1 MTEAFIYDAIRTP
14 RGRGRSTGALHSV
27 KPITL
32 AADVIRA
39 IVDRN
44 PTLDPGEIVD
54 VVFGNATPVGEHGA
68 DLPKAAAMSAGLPD
82 HVTGMQINRFCA
94 SGLEAVNLAAQ
105 KVRSGWEDF
114 VIAGGVE
121 SMSRV
126 RMGSDGGPMM
136 SDPATVLDNRLEP
149 QGIAADLLASLEG
162 FTRDDV
168 DAYSVRSHQR
178 AAAAW
183 DAGRFDRSV
192 VPVVDQNGIVLL
204 ERDEAIRAEVTQ
216 EAIGSLAPSFATYG
230 SYGFDAM
237 ALARYHWVEKVEHV
251 HSAGSSSGIV
261 DGAAAVLVGTE
272 EAGRRFGL
280 TPRAWITSA
289 ALSGVDGTL
298 MLTGPTAATRKLFE
312 RTGLTVDDI
321 DLFELNEAF
330 AAVVLKYQKDF
341 DIPDEKL
348 NVNGGAIAM
357 GHPLGATGAMIA
369 GTALDELE
377 RTGGRRALITLCVG
391 GGMGVAT
398 LIERV

>member
-1 MTEAFIYDAIRTP
+1 MPEAFIYDAIRTP
-14 RGRGRSTGALHSV
+14 RGKGRATGALNSV
-27 KPITL
+27 KPVTL
-32 AADVIRA
+32 AAEVLKQITL
-39 IVDRN
+39 RN
-44 PTLDPGEIVD
+44 PCLDPAEIVD
-54 VVFGNATPVGEHGA
+54 VVMGNATPVGEHGA

-94 SGLEAVNLAAQ
+94 SGLEAVNIAAQ

-126 RMGSDGGPMM
+126 QMGSDGGPMM
-136 SDPATVLDNRLEP
+136 SDPATILDNRLEP
-149 QGIAADLLASLEG
+149 QGISADLLASLEG
-162 FTRDDV
+162 FTRDEI

-178 AAAAW
+178 AAQAW
-183 DAGRFDRSV
+183 AEGRFERSV
-192 VPVVDQNGIVLL
+192 VPVIDENGVVLL
-204 ERDEAIRAEVTQ
+204 DHDQAIRPDVTT

-237 ALARYHWVEKVEHV
+237 ALARYHWLERVDHV

-261 DGAAAVLVGTE
+261 DGASAVLVGTE
-272 EAGRRFGL
+272 DAGRRFGL
-280 TPRAWITSA
+280 TPRARIASA

-298 MLTGPTAATRKLFE
+298 MLTGPTAATLKLFD

-330 AAVVLKYQKDF
+330 AAVVLKYQRDLA
-341 DIPDEKL
+341 IPDEKI

-369 GTALDELE
+369 GAALDELE
-377 RTGGRRALITLCVG
+377 RTERRRAIVTLCAG
-391 GGMGVAT
+391 GGMGIAT